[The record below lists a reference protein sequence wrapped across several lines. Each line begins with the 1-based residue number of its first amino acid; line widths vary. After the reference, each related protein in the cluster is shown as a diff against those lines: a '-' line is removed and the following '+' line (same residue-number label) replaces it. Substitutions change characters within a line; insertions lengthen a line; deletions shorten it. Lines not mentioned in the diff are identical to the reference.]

1 MKDSVLYTEK
11 VFDSYEKRFARARAE
26 KILRDLSD
34 DKTKEE
40 IRREAREMLCYDKI
54 PDPKIKIITHKDEVL
69 GSLTVRSMQFSSW
82 EHCYGEATLLIPKG
96 EGPHPA
102 ILLCPG
108 HGNGGRLYPCYQK
121 MAFMLANA
129 GAVVLVSDNLG
140 QGSREQF
147 GHSDATLPFH
157 LGITLQGMIVKEANA
172 WIEWLSELSFIDS
185 KRIGACGNSGGGVLT
200 MFLTATSPRLAAA
213 AACGYPSEFSYV
225 LQKEKKHCSC
235 NLLTGCASLG
245 DMWEICGAFA
255 PKPLLIVSGQ
265 WDELFPPD
273 VVRRTMRKVR
283 SAYVSAD
290 AEQSFEYRVTP
301 TKHSFEDID
310 LDIICAFFCKRFG
323 REYAEDRVSECQR
336 IGDVCHFGYP
346 DDAISTNQ
354 LCEQLFDI
362 QIDTDAKLEQLFVPK
377 YQNAPVDVS
386 MIDNRFFGRDTMRIL
401 SQMELA
407 LTNGERA

>member
-40 IRREAREMLCYDKI
+40 IRREAREMLCYDRI
-54 PDPKIKIITHKDEVL
+54 PAPKIKIITHKDEVL

-121 MAFMLANA
+121 MALMLANA

-185 KRIGACGNSGGGVLT
+185 KRIGACGNSGGGTIT
-200 MFLTATSPRLAAA
+200 MFLTATCKKLAAVA
-213 AACGYPSEFSYV
+213 STGYPSELAYV
-225 LQKEKKHCSC
+225 HMKEKKHCPC
-235 NLLTGCASLG
+235 NLLKGCAHLA
-245 DMWEICGAFA
+245 DMWEIYGAFA
-255 PKPLLIVSGQ
+255 PKPLFLEQGKC
-265 WDELFPPD
+265 DYYFPQD
-273 VVRRTMRKVR
+273 VFKRTVRKVKGVYEKL
-283 SAYVSAD
+283 SACENFSSAIAD
-290 AEQSFEYRVTP
+290 
-301 TKHSFEDID
+301 TKHGWEDDDRRLI
-310 LDIICAFFCKRFG
+310 LDFFTKQFSLTP
-323 REYAEDRVSECQR
+323 SENEIPQL
-336 IGDVCHFGYP
+336 IPNELKFSYP
-346 DDAISTNQ
+346 DDAATTNEVANAIMNGN
-354 LCEQLFDI
+354 LHGSLPPEDYFIPTVNGTAVDRKRLDKELFDH
-362 QIDTDAKLEQLFVPK
+362 DP
-377 YQNAPVDVS
+377 
-386 MIDNRFFGRDTMRIL
+386 MRIL
-401 SQMELA
+401 AQMELA
-407 LTNGERA
+407 LYK